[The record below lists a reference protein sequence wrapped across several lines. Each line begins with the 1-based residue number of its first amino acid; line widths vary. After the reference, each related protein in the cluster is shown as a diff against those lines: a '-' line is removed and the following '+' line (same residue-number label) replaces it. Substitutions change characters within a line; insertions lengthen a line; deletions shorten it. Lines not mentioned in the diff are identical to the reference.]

1 MNQYAVVT
9 DVNDGKLD
17 SNFSEPK
24 AELLFADGSKKT
36 VVLHKDSILYADA
49 SGNHNGAVA
58 KLATGVDIST
68 ALAKGELVKYA
79 ERSNGQYKIEEI
91 AYSATN
97 YNPSNSNA
105 KFYVKDTKAL
115 MGTVTAGDCPLF
127 YTNASGEYKVSNIRS
142 LNDISLSGGAKQ
154 TD

>member
-17 SNFSEPK
+17 STFSEPK

-36 VVLHKDSILYADA
+36 VVLHKDSVLYADA
-49 SGNHNGAVA
+49 RNNHNGAVDGSGNPQKWGTTQSIDNA
-58 KLATGVDIST
+58 LT
-68 ALAKGELVKYA
+68 AGELVKYA

-97 YNPSNSNA
+97 YNASNNSA
-105 KFYVKDTKAL
+105 TFYVKDTKAL
-115 MGTVTAGDCPLF
+115 MGTVTAGDCRCSTRRVL
-127 YTNASGEYKVSNIRS
+127 TTR
-142 LNDISLSGGAKQ
+142 
-154 TD
+154 